1 VTHRKVIG
9 ENIRTLRL
17 AKGWTQEK
25 LARQTKLTS
34 GYLSTVELGQ
44 ENISVD
50 NLAKIARALKT
61 TLTELVKEIPED
73 KTR

>member
-9 ENIRTLRL
+9 ENIRNLRR
-17 AKGWTQEK
+17 AKGWPQEK
-25 LARQTKLTS
+25 LARLTKLTS

-61 TLTELVKEIPED
+61 TLAELVKEIEN
-73 KTR
+73 

>member
-1 VTHRKVIG
+1 MTHRKAIG

-17 AKGWTQEK
+17 AKGWTQET
-25 LARQTKLTS
+25 LARRTRLTS

-61 TLTELVKEIPED
+61 TLGELVKEIP
-73 KTR
+73 